1 MHSFTINESISNQ
14 TLTEL
19 DSFVTPKNKKR
30 NIILYIG
37 FNGIAICQ
45 QMVNYAYDGLAL
57 NETSKAFKWLEEQL
71 VQGHKLPTAIICD
84 ADLPNDAAFDLFNK
98 LKSNNYF
105 KHLPFILL
113 STTAKD
119 EDKEKALRYGVDD
132 YYDKNVNVED
142 LVYRIQF
149 LKEYKTLLLET
160 EEEKGA
166 ITFHKKPKIPTLKRL
181 FDIVISGLI
190 LLFISPILLV
200 VALIIKLESKG
211 PIFYISKRA
220 GSGYQIFDFYKF
232 RSMRVGADKELEKL
246 KHLNQYNESG
256 SFVKISNDP
265 RITRFGKF
273 LRNSS
278 LDELPQLFNVL
289 KGDMSLVGNR
299 PLPLYEAE
307 QLTVD
312 IWAKRFD
319 APAGITGL
327 WQVTK
332 RGKAEMSE
340 KERMLL
346 DVAYAK
352 RFSLLFDISILLKT
366 IPALLQKDNV

>member
-1 MHSFTINESISNQ
+1 MHSFTINDSLTNQ
-14 TLTEL
+14 TLPSNE
-19 DSFVTPKNKKR
+19 SFISPKTKKR

-57 NETSKAFKWLEEQL
+57 NEPSKAFKWLEEQL
-71 VQGHKLPTAIICD
+71 IQGHKLPTAIICD
-84 ADLPNDAAFDLFNK
+84 ADLPDDAAFSLFNR
-98 LKSNNYF
+98 LKVNNYF

-113 STTAKD
+113 SSEPNDK
-119 EDKEKALRYGVDD
+119 DKEKALKFGVDD
-132 YYDKNVNVED
+132 YYDSEVKVED

-149 LKEYKTLLLET
+149 LKEYKSLLLET
-160 EEEKGA
+160 EEEKGS
-166 ITFHKKPKIPTLKRL
+166 ITFHKKPNIPLGKRS
-181 FDIVISGLI
+181 FDILVSGFII
-190 LLFISPILLV
+190 LMISPILFL

-246 KHLNQYNESG
+246 KHLNQYNDGG

-265 RITRFGKF
+265 RITKFGKF

-307 QLTVD
+307 QLTID

-332 RGKAEMSE
+332 RGKADMSE

-352 RFSLLFDISILLKT
+352 KSSLLFDIGIMLKT